1 MERLQKVLAR
11 AGVASRRAAEGLIA
25 AGRVTVNG
33 QVVTTPGTQ
42 VDPAHDRIAVD
53 GQPIRLETAPTT
65 ILLHKPAG
73 YVTTVR
79 APWGR
84 PTVLDLVKPGQE
96 QGSNER
102 LFPVGR
108 LDADSEGLLLLT
120 NDGELAQRLTHPRF
134 AQEKEYLVLV
144 EGRPE
149 AEALRQLR
157 AGVPL
162 DCKLTAPALVEIA
175 RGKRGNDN
183 TWLRFVIH
191 EGRKRQI
198 RRMCQAVGHAVRRL
212 VRVRE
217 GVLVLGDLPPGQ
229 WRYLTAAEIAKLKG
243 AESPGAG
250 SRLAG

>member
-33 QVVTTPGTQ
+33 QVVTTLGTQ
-42 VDPAHDRIAVD
+42 VDPARDRIAVD
-53 GQPIRLETAPTT
+53 GQPVRLETVPITIT

-79 APWGR
+79 DPWGR
-84 PTVLDLVKPGQE
+84 PTVLDLVKTVQE
-96 QGSNER
+96 QSGTR
-102 LFPVGR
+102 LFPIGR
-108 LDADSEGLLLLT
+108 LDADSEGLLLLS
-120 NDGELAQRLTHPRF
+120 NDGELAHQLTHPRF

-144 EGRPE
+144 EGRPG

-162 DCKLTAPALVEIA
+162 DGKLTAPALVEVA
-175 RGKRGNDN
+175 QGKPGDGG

-217 GVLVLGDLPPGQ
+217 GALLLGDLPSGQ
-229 WRYLTAAEIAKLKG
+229 WRYLTAAEIAQLKG
-243 AESPGAG
+243 AE
-250 SRLAG
+250 

>member
-11 AGVASRRAAEGLIA
+11 AGVASRRAAERLIA

-33 QVVTTPGTQ
+33 QVVTTLGTQ
-42 VDPAHDRIAVD
+42 VDPARDQIAVD
-53 GQPIRLETAPTT
+53 GQPVRLETVPIT

-79 APWGR
+79 DPWGR
-84 PTVLDLVKPGQE
+84 PTVLDLVKTVQE
-96 QGSNER
+96 QSGTR
-102 LFPVGR
+102 LFPIGR
-108 LDADSEGLLLLT
+108 LDADSEGLLLLS
-120 NDGELAQRLTHPRF
+120 NDGELAHQLTHPRF

-144 EGRPE
+144 EGRPG

-162 DCKLTAPALVEIA
+162 DGKLTAPALVEVA
-175 RGKRGNDN
+175 REKPGEGG

-217 GVLVLGDLPPGQ
+217 GALLLGDLPSGQ
-229 WRYLTAAEIAKLKG
+229 WRYLTAAEIAQLKG
-243 AESPGAG
+243 AE
-250 SRLAG
+250 

>member
-33 QVVTTPGTQ
+33 QVVTVLGTQ
-42 VDPAHDRIAVD
+42 VDPARDRIAVD
-53 GQPIRLETAPTT
+53 GQPIRLATAPTT

-79 APWGR
+79 DPWGR
-84 PTVLDLVKPGQE
+84 PTVLDLVKTAQE
-96 QGSNER
+96 QSGTR
-102 LFPVGR
+102 LFPIGR

-120 NDGELAQRLTHPRF
+120 NDGELAHQLTHPRF

-144 EGRPE
+144 EGRPG
-149 AEALRQLR
+149 AEALRQMR
-157 AGVPL
+157 ADVPL
-162 DCKLTAPALVEIA
+162 DGKLTAPALVEVA
-175 RGKRGNDN
+175 PGKPGEGG

-198 RRMCQAVGHAVRRL
+198 RRMCQVVGHAVRRL

-217 GVLVLGDLPPGQ
+217 GALVLGDLPAGQ
-229 WRYLTAAEIAKLKG
+229 WRYLTAAEIAQLKRP
-243 AESPGAG
+243 E
-250 SRLAG
+250 